1 MVQVTPFLL
10 VLSLALMAHGLPERK
25 CVLTG
30 QWKNDLG
37 SNMTIGELR
46 NFITFNGTYLT
57 AVSMS
62 PKKIP
67 PSPLLGFQQHTDQP
81 TFGFT
86 VKWKSTNTITVFT
99 GQCFLN
105 DDGNEVL
112 DTMWLLRL
120 DADSE
125 KHNWNATLIGI
136 NIFTCL
142 HAQKERG

>member
-1 MVQVTPFLL
+1 MVQATPFLL

-30 QWKNDLG
+30 QWINDLG
-37 SNMTIGELR
+37 STMHINKLQENGS
-46 NFITFNGTYLT
+46 FNGTYLT

-62 PKKIP
+62 PKKILK
-67 PSPLLGFQQHTDQP
+67 SPLLGFQHHTDQP

-86 VKWKSTNTITVFT
+86 VKWTFTNTITVFT
-99 GQCFLN
+99 GQCFVN

-125 KHNWNATLIGI
+125 KHNWNAT
-136 NIFTCL
+136 
-142 HAQKERG
+142 